1 MLPPTFS
8 NAALAGV
15 GEFQFLLSFDLQI
28 RLCAKAYIGC
38 PPA

>member
-1 MLPPTFS
+1 MASPQGFQT
-8 NAALAGV
+8 ALAGV
-15 GEFQFLLSFDLQI
+15 GEFQFLLSFKLQI

>member
-1 MLPPTFS
+1 MTLPQGFRT
-8 NAALAGV
+8 ALGGD